1 MDEDTVHLSDS
12 DEAKAS
18 VSRLLKAI
26 EGWAT
31 KESQKNEEAKAVIHN
46 ALKKAFA
53 PEFLNRVDDMILF
66 NPLERKH
73 IHLIIDI
80 ELAKLFGRVTDL
92 GYKIELSDQAKD
104 HIAEKGFDEKFGAR
118 PLKRAIQK
126 YLEDPLAEQI
136 IQTKLNEGDKLMV
149 DLNKNNEIEVKVTRK
164 RKAKS
169 TKTADEKKA
178 ADTEDVEPSEPKEE

>member
-1 MDEDTVHLSDS
+1 M
-12 DEAKAS
+12 
-18 VSRLLKAI
+18 
-26 EGWAT
+26 
-31 KESQKNEEAKAVIHN
+31 
-46 ALKKAFA
+46 
-53 PEFLNRVDDMILF
+53 
-66 NPLERKH
+66 
-73 IHLIIDI
+73 
-80 ELAKLFGRVTDL
+80 
-92 GYKIELSDQAKD
+92 
-104 HIAEKGFDEKFGAR
+104 
-118 PLKRAIQK
+118 KRAIQK